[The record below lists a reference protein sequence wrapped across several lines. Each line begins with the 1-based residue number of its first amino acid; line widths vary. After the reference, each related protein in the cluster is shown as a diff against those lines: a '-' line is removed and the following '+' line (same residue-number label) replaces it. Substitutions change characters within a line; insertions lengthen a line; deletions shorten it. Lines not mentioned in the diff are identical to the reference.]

1 MVTLE
6 QIPFALLLRYFTI
19 DRQHA
24 NWLARRRLIRFLYG
38 REMLGEASKML
49 IRRLLALCYCF
60 ARTSH
65 RCAGASFNW
74 VISQF
79 STSLLTNDRLHCV
92 LLGIRASPC
101 AFVIGTTHH
110 SLCEC
115 IVDATGPINFLIARS
130 GQRDNTP
137 RNWIETLVLKY
148 PLAQLF
154 WYFPLPASWWMSSFH
169 LIFPQ
174 RLSKWLMM
182 DRRKPILFTPTSSV
196 IAHYQIHLMK
206 ACSAIWR
213 HAHTRL
219 RSDSSTQRS
228 SFHHLDLAIIKR
240 CETDKKPLLCRWS
253 GFVAC
258 LRWRKI
264 ASRKNAVE
272 LGRDNFELNQKKRF
286 SSQRHRHKI
295 CLPFHIRNIN
305 WSFLFSVIHA
315 RDALSKNRNVGD
327 RDQVST

>member
-49 IRRLLALCYCF
+49 IRWLLALCYCF

-79 STSLLTNDRLHCV
+79 STSLLTNDRWHCV

-148 PLAQLF
+148 PLAPLF
-154 WYFPLPASWWMSSFH
+154 LILSAPRIVMNVFVPLNFPAAPFKMTNDGPAKTDSVYSNLERNRALSNSSDESMLSNLTSCTHSTEVRFVDSK
-169 LIFPQ
+169 IF
-174 RLSKWLMM
+174 
-182 DRRKPILFTPTSSV
+182 
-196 IAHYQIHLMK
+196 
-206 ACSAIWR
+206 
-213 HAHTRL
+213 
-219 RSDSSTQRS
+219 
-228 SFHHLDLAIIKR
+228 
-240 CETDKKPLLCRWS
+240 
-253 GFVAC
+253 
-258 LRWRKI
+258 
-264 ASRKNAVE
+264 
-272 LGRDNFELNQKKRF
+272 F
-286 SSQRHRHKI
+286 SSSWPSNNKT
-295 CLPFHIRNIN
+295 LWN
-305 WSFLFSVIHA
+305 W
-315 RDALSKNRNVGD
+315 
-327 RDQVST
+327 